1 MKPGHVFVVHSRL
14 QDLQY
19 DATLI
24 PTDRPL
30 SVRSYWRPVLNV
42 PALPGDVGHLDVS
55 AIRPAS
61 WPRPFARIAPTGDQG
76 PTAPTWFIDTTSGG
90 SDPGQR
96 VDRVMANL
104 AGALR
109 EIVASGI
116 SPGTGRAIPLI
127 AVPTLGVRGG
137 GLNSKRGLI
146 VRRLLEQCQS
156 FVLAN
161 AVDIVIAAANASDYA
176 AFQHQRRHG
185 NHAFLSLSVDLQQ
198 HGTKLAGL
206 ARDGHLALF
215 LGAGVSIPAGLPSW
229 SGLLDD
235 LRMESHTSQDELE
248 SLRSPLDQAELLQRR
263 LGGSQLLKEKIAERF
278 QGGNRPGISHLQ
290 LAALGCSEVI
300 TTNYDSLFETAVNLK
315 REDGS
320 RMAVLPYEQKKP
332 FQDWILKMHGD
343 LSHPGKVVLSRSD
356 FVGYSASSG
365 PIGAIVQ
372 ALMLTKHLLVVG
384 TSLTDDNFLRL
395 AYEVRNYLRN
405 NPPAE
410 GAEAGEIGTVLD
422 LQTDSAKKALW
433 DGTFNVLGVA
443 EPGVSREDQARQL
456 SIMLDFIAMR
466 AARPDWLL
474 DPRYDDLLTPQEA
487 RVADDARRLCG
498 SLAGLVEEDDDN
510 GWSRL
515 ASLLTGMGATNH

>member
-76 PTAPTWFIDTTSGG
+76 RPRRRG
-90 SDPGQR
+90 SSTP
-96 VDRVMANL
+96 L
-104 AGALR
+104 L
-109 EIVASGI
+109 EE
-116 SPGTGRAIPLI
+116 AIPGSVSTESRRTSPEHFGRSSPP
-127 AVPTLGVRGG
+127 ASAPARDEPSPDCGADSRVRGG

-443 EPGVSREDQARQL
+443 EPGVSREDQA
-456 SIMLDFIAMR
+456 
-466 AARPDWLL
+466 
-474 DPRYDDLLTPQEA
+474 
-487 RVADDARRLCG
+487 G
-498 SLAGLVEEDDDN
+498 N
-510 GWSRL
+510 
-515 ASLLTGMGATNH
+515 

>member
-14 QDLQY
+14 QDLHY

-24 PTDRPL
+24 PTERPL

-161 AVDIVIAAANASDYA
+161 AVDIVIADANASDYA

-185 NHAFLSLSVDLQQ
+185 NHAFLSLSVDLQ

-206 ARDGHLALF
+206 ARRPPGAVPRSGCQHRPACRP
-215 LGAGVSIPAGLPSW
+215 GQACSTTSAGEPHVAGRAGVAEIPS
-229 SGLLDD
+229 
-235 LRMESHTSQDELE
+235 
-248 SLRSPLDQAELLQRR
+248 DQAELLQRR

-278 QGGNRPGISHLQ
+278 RAATGRDQPPA
-290 LAALGCSEVI
+290 LAALG
-300 TTNYDSLFETAVNLK
+300 
-315 REDGS
+315 
-320 RMAVLPYEQKKP
+320 
-332 FQDWILKMHGD
+332 W
-343 LSHPGKVVLSRSD
+343 
-356 FVGYSASSG
+356 
-365 PIGAIVQ
+365 
-372 ALMLTKHLLVVG
+372 
-384 TSLTDDNFLRL
+384 
-395 AYEVRNYLRN
+395 
-405 NPPAE
+405 
-410 GAEAGEIGTVLD
+410 
-422 LQTDSAKKALW
+422 
-433 DGTFNVLGVA
+433 
-443 EPGVSREDQARQL
+443 
-456 SIMLDFIAMR
+456 
-466 AARPDWLL
+466 
-474 DPRYDDLLTPQEA
+474 
-487 RVADDARRLCG
+487 
-498 SLAGLVEEDDDN
+498 
-510 GWSRL
+510 
-515 ASLLTGMGATNH
+515 